1 MLSLGP
7 LLADWARSSEQL
19 LRLSLAHPGP
29 FTLALVFSGGLLTS
43 LGPCSLSLLPV
54 TLAYLAG
61 FGGKEPGR
69 STDASTS
76 TTVGTAVRGAAE
88 APPGRLLAGADASV
102 AVASSARPSL
112 PWQRSLS
119 FAGGIVLSLVLLGLA
134 SGLLGHLYGS
144 LPTQLPLLVAVVAVL
159 MGLNLLGLLRFPMP
173 AGPDPDRW
181 RRLVPAPLAPLAAGL
196 AFGLAATPCTTPVLA
211 VLLTWMAQSGRPLTG
226 MLLLTAFG
234 AGQVVPLLVA
244 GTAAASLPTLL
255 GLRRIGQWIPPI
267 SGVVLLTTG
276 ALTLLAQLP

>member
-7 LLADWARSSEQL
+7 LLADWSRSSDQL
-19 LRLSLAHPGP
+19 LQLSLNHPGP
-29 FTLALVFSGGLLTS
+29 LTLGLVFIGGLLTS
-43 LGPCSLSLLPV
+43 FGPCSLSLLPV

-61 FGGKEPGR
+61 FGALPP
-69 STDASTS
+69 
-76 TTVGTAVRGAAE
+76 AVPPSP
-88 APPGRLLAGADASV
+88 APPAPAE
-102 AVASSARPSL
+102 RPAL

-119 FAGGIVLSLVLLGLA
+119 FAAGIVLSLVLLGLA
-134 SGLLGHLYGS
+134 TGLLGHLYGS
-144 LPTQLPLLVAVVAVL
+144 LPSQVPLLVAVVAVV
-159 MGLNLLGLLRFPMP
+159 MGLNLLGLLRLPLP
-173 AGPDPDRW
+173 AGPDPERW
-181 RRLVPAPLAPLAAGL
+181 RRLVPAPFAPLAAGL

-234 AGQVVPLLVA
+234 AGQVVPLLLA

-255 GLRRIGQWIPPI
+255 SLRRIGQWIPPI

-276 ALTLLAQLP
+276 GLTLLSQFL

>member
-1 MLSLGP
+1 M
-7 LLADWARSSEQL
+7 
-19 LRLSLAHPGP
+19 
-29 FTLALVFSGGLLTS
+29 
-43 LGPCSLSLLPV
+43 
-54 TLAYLAG
+54 
-61 FGGKEPGR
+61 FGSYNKFHNKINI
-69 STDASTS
+69 DA
-76 TTVGTAVRGAAE
+76 
-88 APPGRLLAGADASV
+88 
-102 AVASSARPSL
+102 
-112 PWQRSLS
+112 
-119 FAGGIVLSLVLLGLA
+119 GIVSSLVLLGA
-134 SGLLGHLYGS
+134 SSSLLGRLYGQVPEGLS
-144 LPTQLPLLVAVVAVL
+144 LVVAVVAVV
-159 MGLNLLGLLRFPMP
+159 MGLNLLGLLRLPLP

-226 MLLLTAFG
+226 MVLLTAFG